1 MKQWRNH
8 AFPARDVVGRVSPTV
23 WWLEGSFPGS
33 KEAEP
38 THDRQRRWVEKGRRG
53 ESGLRVSIQ
62 QYLFCTRLSRA
73 SRAAFAATNDKRSSM
88 FPQPLCWQHAPPPPP
103 PLPPPRKAQHP
114 RQKLHELH
122 TRDTKTFRGDTAS
135 VRGHPSVVD
144 RVTKVCRPNKTSL
157 TTKRKKKQELWG
169 WKPAPPPSQDS
180 SGPWQP
186 SWCPR
191 VRTVRCRSV
200 SSASDLTVS
209 NSWRK
214 RTSRSSRRCR
224 LCEYSMTWRPC
235 SVRNV

>member
-88 FPQPLCWQHAPPPPP
+88 FPQPLCWQHAPLLRLPS
-103 PLPPPRKAQHP
+103 PLPEKRSTRVRSYMSYTRGTRRRSGGTPPRYVATL
-114 RQKLHELH
+114 R
-122 TRDTKTFRGDTAS
+122 
-135 VRGHPSVVD
+135 
-144 RVTKVCRPNKTSL
+144 
-157 TTKRKKKQELWG
+157 
-169 WKPAPPPSQDS
+169 
-180 SGPWQP
+180 
-186 SWCPR
+186 SW
-191 VRTVRCRSV
+191 TV
-200 SSASDLTVS
+200 
-209 NSWRK
+209 
-214 RTSRSSRRCR
+214 
-224 LCEYSMTWRPC
+224 
-235 SVRNV
+235 